1 MKRSLSVSLVL
12 ILITFGL
19 PTNSYASSNGEA
31 LVWKPYPIGP
41 AFELGSYNH
50 TDVSKKIKWYSWNP
64 DDKYFV
70 SFARP
75 FTIRLA
81 QEVKITDKNANC
93 TSVPIKVRRE
103 ISEREVRDTL
113 NQTSIQFFQADFGF
127 NKAITPSQI
136 ISRPIIYTVDP
147 SSWKDKV
154 DQEINLHVP
163 ICSDSIGKSLSE
175 LVGNEITINLRLSYS
190 TNVDENLANIDP
202 KCSEILGSKCMFYSR
217 VASIFKVKFNQSSL
231 NLENLK
237 YAYQEEIDKE
247 KDYLQTKPCDVPYA
261 SYDKQSNSN
270 IMVKDNKALCESS
283 QRNLDFLNSEIARA
297 SKLLQPTPISTVSP
311 KLTKITCTKG
321 KLTKKVSGTN
331 PKCPKGYK
339 KAG

>member
-1 MKRSLSVSLVL
+1 MRRNWVFFLTLVL
-12 ILITFGL
+12 LSSGL
-19 PTNSYASSNGEA
+19 PSNSYASSNGEA

-103 ISEREVRDTL
+103 ISEREVTDSL

-217 VASIFKVKFNQSSL
+217 VVSIFKVKFNQSSL

-237 YAYQEEIDKE
+237 YAYQETIDKE
-247 KDYLQTKPCDVPYA
+247 KDYLQAKPCDVPYA
-261 SYDKQSNSN
+261 SFDQQSNSN
-270 IMVKDNKALCESS
+270 IMVKDNRALCESA

-297 SKLLQPTPISTVSP
+297 TKSLEPTSKSTISP
-311 KLTKITCTKG
+311 KKITITCLKG
-321 KLTKKVSGTN
+321 KVIKKVTGIN
-331 PKCPKGYK
+331 PKCPSGYK
-339 KAG
+339 KK

>member
-1 MKRSLSVSLVL
+1 MRRKLVILLTLVFLSS
-12 ILITFGL
+12 GL
-19 PTNSYASSNGEA
+19 PSNSYASSNGEA
-31 LVWKPYPIGP
+31 LVWKPYPIGT

-70 SFARP
+70 SFAQP

-103 ISEREVRDTL
+103 ISEREVTDTL

-127 NKAITPSQI
+127 NKAVTPSQI
-136 ISRPIIYTVDP
+136 ISRPIIYTVGP

-163 ICSDSIGKSLSE
+163 ICSDSIGKSLPE
-175 LVGNEITINLRLSYS
+175 LVGNEITINLRLAYS

-202 KCSEILGSKCMFYSR
+202 KCSEILGNKCMFYSR
-217 VASIFKVKFNQSSL
+217 VASIFKVKFSQSSL

-237 YAYQEEIDKE
+237 YAYQETIDKE
-247 KDYLQTKPCDVPYA
+247 MDYLQPKPCDVPYA

-270 IMVKDNKALCESS
+270 ISVKDNKALCESS

-297 SKLLQPTPISTVSP
+297 SELLQPTPISKVTP
-311 KLTKITCTKG
+311 KPTKIACVKG
-321 KLTKKVSGTN
+321 KQTKKVNGPN
-331 PKCPKGYK
+331 AKCPKGFK
-339 KAG
+339 KK

>member
-1 MKRSLSVSLVL
+1 MRRNWVIFLTLVL
-12 ILITFGL
+12 LSSGL
-19 PTNSYASSNGEA
+19 PSNSYASSNGEA

-103 ISEREVRDTL
+103 ISEREVTDSA

-237 YAYQEEIDKE
+237 YAYQETIDKE
-247 KDYLQTKPCDVPYA
+247 KDYLQAKPCDVPYA
-261 SYDKQSNSN
+261 SYDQQSNSN

-297 SKLLQPTPISTVSP
+297 SKLIQPTPISTVSP
-311 KLTKITCTKG
+311 KLTKITCVKG
-321 KLTKKVSGTN
+321 KAIKKVTGIN
-331 PKCPKGYK
+331 PKCPTGYK
-339 KAG
+339 KK